1 MQGQMTIFEF
11 LPQEADFV
19 TMDLEQVAEIISNKV
34 GVKLNYDDYLEEY
47 MGTVGKI
54 KITVGMSTYKVTH
67 EGSETL
73 IAGHKFIGA
82 GWGMSTEGGGRPCDS
97 IDEAVEYLQKALSK
111 GARHEKHLSGRTRT
125 VQELP
130 A

>member
-1 MQGQMTIFEF
+1 MKGQMTIFEF

-19 TMDLEQVAEIISNKV
+19 TMDLNQVAEIIGNKV

-47 MGTVGKI
+47 IGTVGKI

-73 IAGHKFIGA
+73 IAGRKFISA

>member
-1 MQGQMTIFEF
+1 MPHQMTIFEF

-19 TMDLEQVAEIISNKV
+19 TMPEEKVIEIIGKRIGLKFSYDSYTGEYTATIGKMRISV
-34 GVKLNYDDYLEEY
+34 G
-47 MGTVGKI
+47 I
-54 KITVGMSTYKVTH
+54 STYKVTH
-67 EGSETL
+67 EGSQTM
-73 IAGHKFIGA
+73 ISGHKFIGA
-82 GWGMSTEGGGRPCDS
+82 GWGNHTEGGGRPCDS

>member
-19 TMDLEQVAEIISNKV
+19 TIPEAQVMEIISQRI
-34 GVKLNYDDYLEEY
+34 GVKLTWDSHLKEY
-47 MGTVGKI
+47 QAKVGKV
-54 KITVGMSTYKVTH
+54 KITAEIDTYSCTH

-73 IAGHKFIGA
+73 IEGHKFIGA